1 MPDLLELRRTESVG
15 DATHGT
21 VSIVG
26 RWTRPLVIAALLVL
40 VVLTLGVVVAGGPGL
55 VVDKALA
62 AWPGLSTKD
71 SVTGE
76 VLALAGQRA
85 YSAPVLLL
93 VAGVLAWRRR
103 IVRPLSLALLGLL
116 ALNVIVGAMKL
127 AIGRPSPRTGNW
139 LPFAGGMDFPSG
151 HTSNTVLTWGLV
163 AWLLLAFGRK
173 VPTIRRQ
180 WVGYGLVAAA
190 SLVVGAAS
198 LYLRTHWITDIV
210 AGWASGFLI
219 LVAITRLQNDSRWRE
234 RLDRFEAVF
243 GRFRRRA
250 TVPPHEEA
258 LSGAAARPDRSVA
271 GRLT

>member
-1 MPDLLELRRTESVG
+1 MRARPATAAVPD
-15 DATHGT
+15 GT
-21 VSIVG
+21 RLAPSLVG
-26 RWTRPLVIAALLVL
+26 RWTRPLVIASLAVL
-40 VVLTLGVVVAGGPGL
+40 VVLTLGVLVAGGPGL
-55 VVDKALA
+55 AVDKFFA

-71 SVTGE
+71 SVTGK
-76 VLALAGQRA
+76 VLALVGQRA
-85 YSAPVLLL
+85 YSAPVLLV
-93 VAGVLAWRRR
+93 VAAVLAWRRR

-116 ALNVIVGAMKL
+116 ALNVVVGAMKL
-127 AIGRPSPRTGNW
+127 AIGRPSPRTGSW
-139 LPFAGGMDFPSG
+139 LPFDGGMDFPSG
-151 HTSNTVLTWGLV
+151 HTSNTVLTWGLT

-210 AGWASGFLI
+210 AGWAVGFLI

-234 RLDRFEAVF
+234 RLDRFEGVF

-250 TVPPHEEA
+250 TEKPHDDA
-258 LSGAAARPDRSVA
+258 VSGAGARPDRSVA
-271 GRLT
+271 GRLA

>member
-1 MPDLLELRRTESVG
+1 MRARPAIEAVPD
-15 DATHGT
+15 GT
-21 VSIVG
+21 RLAPSLVG
-26 RWTRPLVIAALLVL
+26 RWTRPLVLAALLIL
-40 VVLTLGVVVAGGPGL
+40 IVLTLGVVVAGGPGL
-55 VVDKALA
+55 VIDKALA
-62 AWPGLSTKD
+62 AWPGLATKD

-76 VLALAGQRA
+76 MLAVVGQRA
-85 YSAPVLLL
+85 YSAPFLLL
-93 VAGVLAWRRR
+93 VAGALAWRRR

-116 ALNVIVGAMKL
+116 TLNVVVGAMKL
-127 AIGRPSPRTGNW
+127 VVGRPSPRTGNW

-151 HTSNTVLTWGLV
+151 HTSNTVLTWGLM

-173 VPTIRRQ
+173 VPTIGRQ

-210 AGWASGFLI
+210 AGWAVGFLI
-219 LVAITRLQNDSRWRE
+219 LVAITRLQNDRRWHE

-250 TVPPHEEA
+250 TVPPHEDA
-258 LSGAAARPDRSVA
+258 VSATAARPDRSVA